1 VCVCW
6 ARDTGP
12 IYSVSKRGETKK
24 KLFLETGKCVHDISE
39 PTTKGR
45 NSILK
50 ESGSIDAII
59 IPPKLAR
66 DPKTSRDYGGVEQL
80 R

>member
-1 VCVCW
+1 VCVGQGMLV
-6 ARDTGP
+6 RYTP
-12 IYSVSKRGETKK
+12 FPKGEKQENF
-24 KLFLETGKCVHDISE
+24 FLETGKCVHDISE

-50 ESGSIDAII
+50 ESGSIDVII
-59 IPPKLAR
+59 IPPKFAR